1 MDAVLFCGNGLV
13 GDELGFSNG
22 SLNSLNEGD
31 AEGLFEGDDDGRSL
45 GLEVG
50 RAVGSFDGLPVISA
64 IVAGMAGKS

>member
-50 RAVGSFDGLPVISA
+50 RAVGLRKTKGSF
-64 IVAGMAGKS
+64 